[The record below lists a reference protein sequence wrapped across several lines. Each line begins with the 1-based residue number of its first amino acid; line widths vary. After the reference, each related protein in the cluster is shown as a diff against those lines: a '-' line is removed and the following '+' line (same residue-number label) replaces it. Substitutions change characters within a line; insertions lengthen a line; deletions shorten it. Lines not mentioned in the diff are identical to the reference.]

1 MDQIVA
7 DNSVKEDEYESK
19 VKDLQEEFKL
29 ADTRAEFAERSV
41 DKVNSY
47 SSLNHFSHFLARID
61 HRRFDQFSLPRK
73 AQLPGHF

>member
-41 DKVNSY
+41 DKVISY
-47 SSLNHFSHFLARID
+47 SSLRTPPSPVAKH
-61 HRRFDQFSLPRK
+61 
-73 AQLPGHF
+73 

>member
-7 DNSVKEDEYESK
+7 DNSVKEDEYEGK

-41 DKVNSY
+41 DKVHSIRAEIFFLFLFF
-47 SSLNHFSHFLARID
+47 SSNQPSTI
-61 HRRFDQFSLPRK
+61 
-73 AQLPGHF
+73 

>member
-7 DNSVKEDEYESK
+7 DNSVKEDEYEGK

-41 DKVNSY
+41 DKV
-47 SSLNHFSHFLARID
+47 
-61 HRRFDQFSLPRK
+61 
-73 AQLPGHF
+73 